1 MHKDFSNADLLLIVV
16 ATIWGVNVAVVK
28 SALTEFNPLT
38 FNSLR
43 FGISAL
49 LSWGMLGLRGEK
61 MLPRRKDLGSLVVLG
76 LLGHAFYQVLFIS
89 GTNLTTAAN
98 TALLLATIPVWVAAL
113 GAITREEMAGPLTWT
128 GIGMSVLG
136 IALVTASGDFSLG
149 GGTWVGDIM
158 LVGGTFFYAL
168 YTLKSK
174 ALLAKYSPL
183 QFSAWTMTVG
193 AVAMTLV
200 SCRQIS
206 AQDWPGLG
214 FASWGG
220 LAFSAVL
227 AIFLGNY
234 IWNNGIRK
242 LGSAR
247 TAVYNNLSPV
257 TAMIFS
263 SLFLREKITIMQI
276 AGAVLIILGVSLTR
290 RAKTSS
296 RNREQ
301 KIKEGFHG
309 QSQLR

>member
-43 FGISAL
+43 FGVSAL

-158 LVGGTFFYAL
+158 LVGGTFFLCPL
-168 YTLKSK
+168 YIKEQ
-174 ALLAKYSPL
+174 SPAGKI
-183 QFSAWTMTVG
+183 F
-193 AVAMTLV
+193 
-200 SCRQIS
+200 
-206 AQDWPGLG
+206 P
-214 FASWGG
+214 
-220 LAFSAVL
+220 L
-227 AIFLGNY
+227 AIFCLDNDSRRCCHDPGLLQANLSSGLART
-234 IWNNGIRK
+234 WFCK
-242 LGSAR
+242 LGRPCLFGGAG
-247 TAVYNNLSPV
+247 N
-257 TAMIFS
+257 FS
-263 SLFLREKITIMQI
+263 
-276 AGAVLIILGVSLTR
+276 
-290 RAKTSS
+290 
-296 RNREQ
+296 
-301 KIKEGFHG
+301 G
-309 QSQLR
+309 QLLLE